1 MRVQASFAGPRPAAP
16 AEPPVVTAPP
26 AEIAT
31 TPQAAEGERRQL
43 TVMFC
48 DLVGSTDLSQR
59 LDAEDLQSVVRAY
72 QEAAAKPIERYEGHI
87 AQYLGDGLLV
97 YFGYPQAHEDD
108 AERAVRAGLEILTA
122 LETLNDSLEP
132 EHGVRLAVRVGIHTG
147 AVVIGAMG
155 GGERSETLAF
165 GDTTNIAARLE
176 GIAESDAVVISDA
189 TLRLVPGMFLT
200 KDLGTPALKG
210 IAEPVR
216 AYAVLQPSGMRSRLD
231 VDPSK
236 LTPLVGR
243 DQEVRLLLDRWEHAQ
258 EGEGQVVL
266 IAGEAGL
273 GKSRLIQAFRERLAG
288 TPHSWLECRCTPYTT
303 GSPLQPTIE
312 LLEQGL
318 GFKPGD
324 EPEEKLDRLEG
335 GVERSGGSLPEV
347 VPLIAS
353 LLSIPLGDRY
363 PALQLSPELQRKKTM
378 EALVAWPIGIAEQQQ
393 LVMLYEDLHWS
404 DPSTVELLSL
414 ALEQYARSHILTLLT
429 FRPGFEPP
437 WPARS
442 HLTSVAV
449 SRLSRRQT
457 KNMIAGVTRDVPLPD
472 EVAER
477 IVERADGVPLFV
489 EELTKMVLESGL
501 VEERDGRYELVGSL
515 TDLPIPATLQDS
527 LMARLDRLDT
537 GKEVAQLGAT
547 LGREFFYELLR
558 SVSPLDDP
566 ALQAGL
572 ARLVDAELLYQRGA
586 VPEATYTFKHAMI
599 QDTAYQSLLK
609 SVRRHFHTRIAQVLE
624 EQFPERVLAE
634 PAVIAHHYGQAGLA
648 AQAIAHYGRA
658 GERAVM
664 QSANEEAIGHL
675 RRALELV
682 ETLAESPARH
692 QQEIELQMAIAAPLS
707 AARGWANPEC
717 EGAVTR
723 ALELTSQ
730 IGDAPN
736 LSRVLYGLATSY
748 YIKGNLAASA
758 DLAKQALEAAER
770 TNDVPPLLAAHQTVG
785 IPLYWQG
792 EFSRALRHFEQV
804 LRLYDPAIHARD
816 LGTNRGV
823 TSRGYLAWCQIPLG
837 HVDRALSNAQEGVAM
852 AKRVEHPDSLAFAL
866 CWLTFVHWMRREA
879 ALTQESAEGTIALAE
894 RRGFPLYAGLGRALR
909 GWARAHSGEGE
920 QGVAEIQQALGELAQ
935 TGTAIGAPALLI
947 LFAESQWQVG
957 RHDDALGA
965 LDVADARG
973 REQGAHNLAA
983 ETLRLRGAILLD
995 KDEGQAEE
1003 AEGIFLETIE
1013 IVRGQD
1019 AKWWELRAAAN
1030 LARLWQRQGKKAE
1043 ARDLLLPIYDWFTEG
1058 FDTPDLKEAK
1068 ALLDELA

>member
-1 MRVQASFAGPRPAAP
+1 
-16 AEPPVVTAPP
+16 
-26 AEIAT
+26 
-31 TPQAAEGERRQL
+31 
-43 TVMFC
+43 
-48 DLVGSTDLSQR
+48 
-59 LDAEDLQSVVRAY
+59 
-72 QEAAAKPIERYEGHI
+72 
-87 AQYLGDGLLV
+87 
-97 YFGYPQAHEDD
+97 
-108 AERAVRAGLEILTA
+108 
-122 LETLNDSLEP
+122 
-132 EHGVRLAVRVGIHTG
+132 
-147 AVVIGAMG
+147 
-155 GGERSETLAF
+155 
-165 GDTTNIAARLE
+165 
-176 GIAESDAVVISDA
+176 
-189 TLRLVPGMFLT
+189 
-200 KDLGTPALKG
+200 
-210 IAEPVR
+210 
-216 AYAVLQPSGMRSRLD
+216 
-231 VDPSK
+231 
-236 LTPLVGR
+236 
-243 DQEVRLLLDRWEHAQ
+243 
-258 EGEGQVVL
+258 
-266 IAGEAGL
+266 
-273 GKSRLIQAFRERLAG
+273 
-288 TPHSWLECRCTPYTT
+288 
-303 GSPLQPTIE
+303 
-312 LLEQGL
+312 
-318 GFKPGD
+318 
-324 EPEEKLDRLEG
+324 
-335 GVERSGGSLPEV
+335 
-347 VPLIAS
+347 
-353 LLSIPLGDRY
+353 
-363 PALQLSPELQRKKTM
+363 
-378 EALVAWPIGIAEQQQ
+378 
-393 LVMLYEDLHWS
+393 
-404 DPSTVELLSL
+404 
-414 ALEQYARSHILTLLT
+414 
-429 FRPGFEPP
+429 
-437 WPARS
+437 
-442 HLTSVAV
+442 
-449 SRLSRRQT
+449 
-457 KNMIAGVTRDVPLPD
+457 
-472 EVAER
+472 
-477 IVERADGVPLFV
+477 
-489 EELTKMVLESGL
+489 
-501 VEERDGRYELVGSL
+501 
-515 TDLPIPATLQDS
+515 
-527 LMARLDRLDT
+527 
-537 GKEVAQLGAT
+537 
-547 LGREFFYELLR
+547 LGREFLYELLR

-586 VPEATYTFKHAMI
+586 LPEATYTFKHAMI

-609 SVRRHFHTRIAQVLE
+609 SVRRQFHTRIAQVLE

-730 IGDAPN
+730 IGDVPN
-736 LSRVLYGLATSY
+736 LSRVLYGLATTY
-748 YIKGNLAASA
+748 YIKGDLAASA

-804 LRLYDPAIHARD
+804 LRLYDPAMHGSLAHEV
-816 LGTNRGV
+816 GTNRGV
-823 TSRGYLAWCQIPLG
+823 TSRGYVAWCQIPLG
-837 HVDRALSNAQEGVAM
+837 HVDRALTSGQEGVAM

-866 CWLTFVHWMRREA
+866 CWLTFVHWMRREPT
-879 ALTQESAEGTIALAE
+879 LTQERAEEAIALAE
-894 RRGFPLYAGLGRALR
+894 RLGFPMYEGLGRALR
-909 GWARAHSGEGE
+909 GWARSHTGEGE
-920 QGVAEIQQALGELAQ
+920 HGVAEIQQALGELAQ

-947 LFAESQWQVG
+947 LFAEGQWQVG

-1013 IVRGQD
+1013 ITRGQD

-1058 FDTPDLKEAK
+1058 FDTPDLKDAK